1 MGILV
6 TLSLSKKKAP
16 TIGSLRPESKSLL
29 LDCYAQDLFSMSI
42 RIQWCHPQVHTTHI
56 DFKMSHS
63 LKRSLEAKSGEISH
77 LIELTLIDVSSD
89 VGDMHVARDRMHD
102 GG

>member
-1 MGILV
+1 
-6 TLSLSKKKAP
+6 
-16 TIGSLRPESKSLL
+16 
-29 LDCYAQDLFSMSI
+29 MSI

-77 LIELTLIDVSSD
+77 SDQVVLDHVSSH

>member
-1 MGILV
+1 
-6 TLSLSKKKAP
+6 
-16 TIGSLRPESKSLL
+16 
-29 LDCYAQDLFSMSI
+29 MSI

-77 LIELTLIDVSSD
+77 LIELTLIDVSSH